1 MAVNSLNSDASR
13 KTNRSAMRRLRKRG
27 AGRRSVRP
35 APIAPRIPAVGERV
49 LAISWHGRFQL
60 AERGVSPDRPT
71 FVLSEPIRLQHQQ
84 DAYVSRN
91 SRVSRQEWLKV
102 AVGPIP
108 LAD

>member
-1 MAVNSLNSDASR
+1 
-13 KTNRSAMRRLRKRG
+13 
-27 AGRRSVRP
+27 
-35 APIAPRIPAVGERV
+35 
-49 LAISWHGRFQL
+49 
-60 AERGVSPDRPT
+60 
-71 FVLSEPIRLQHQQ
+71 LSEPIRLQHQQ